1 MKRREFIKV
10 TARGSVLGL
19 ASPLILD
26 LIARPGASA
35 MEMSGVSVE
44 GLRDMMSKVVAAA
57 LATGGQYADVYLEEI
72 LKTGITLADG
82 TVESV
87 EYGVFRGGG
96 VRVISDWKTAYAYC
110 DSWDEADLMEA
121 AAVASRISNSG
132 GSVEVKSQNP
142 RNIPTV
148 TPFKIDPS
156 EVPAGEKVEAVTYA
170 DEMARAYDPAIKQ
183 VKVSY
188 EDQMKRSFVLN
199 SNGAWGEQEI
209 PLIWISLDTLAKRG
223 DKRHP
228 GYVRRSAKR
237 GFEYANKAFLRST
250 ATEAARQAVDMLDSV
265 DAPSGEIPVVIGSGG
280 GVVFHEAVGHG
291 LEADGV
297 EKGTS
302 FFTGLV
308 GSRVASERVT
318 VVDDAS
324 IPNYRGSYTYDDEGT
339 PSRENVLI
347 EYGILRGYMDDFISA
362 GKLGLELTG
371 NARRQSYK
379 HFPLVRMSNTFIM
392 PGPHAHEEIVSAT
405 RSGLYA
411 RHLGGGEVDTTTGN
425 FTFGVREAYLIEN
438 GKITS
443 PVRGATLIGNGP
455 EVLKRIDMVGDDQA
469 FWPGTCGKGQ
479 WVPVTSGAP
488 TLRIT
493 AITVGGRA

>member
-10 TARGSVLGL
+10 TAKGSVLGL
-19 ASPLILD
+19 ASPLVLD
-26 LIARPGASA
+26 LLGRPGAFA
-35 MEMSGVSVE
+35 AEMKGASGE
-44 GLRDMMSKVVAAA
+44 GLREAMNKVVAKA
-57 LATGGQYADVYLEEI
+57 LANGGQYADVYLEEK
-72 LKTGITLADG
+72 LETGITLVDG

-87 EYGVFRGGG
+87 EYGVYRGGG
-96 VRVISDWKTAYAYC
+96 VRVISDWKTGYAYC
-110 DSWDEADLMEA
+110 DSWEEADLMEA
-121 AAVASRISNSG
+121 AGVASRIASSG
-132 GSVEVKSQNP
+132 GTVEVKSREA
-142 RNIPTV
+142 RNIATV
-148 TPFKIDPS
+148 TGYEAAPDEI
-156 EVPAGEKVEAVTYA
+156 PAGEKVEAVAYA
-170 DEMARAYDPAIKQ
+170 DKVARAYDPAIKQ
-183 VKVSY
+183 VKITYSD
-188 EDQMKRSFVLN
+188 EMKRTFVAN
-199 SNGAWGEQEI
+199 SDGAWGEQEI
-209 PLIWISLDTLAKRG
+209 PLIWISMDTLAKRG

-237 GFEYANKAFLRST
+237 GFEYASMDFMEAT
-250 ATEAARQAVDMLDSV
+250 ATEAARQAVDMLGSV
-265 DAPSGEIPVVIGSGG
+265 DAPSGEMPVVIGSGG

-308 GSRVASERVT
+308 GTRVGSDLVT
-318 VVDDAS
+318 VVDDGS

-347 EYGILRGYMDDFISA
+347 EDGILLGYMTDVITA
-362 GKLGLELTG
+362 RRLGLELTG
-371 NARRQSYK
+371 NGRRQSYK
-379 HFPLVRMSNTFIM
+379 HFPLVRMSNTFIR
-392 PGPHAHEEIVSAT
+392 PGPHSHDEIVAAT
-405 RSGLYA
+405 KRGFYA

-443 PVRGATLIGNGP
+443 PVRGATLMGNGP
-455 EVLKRIDMVGDDQA
+455 EVLKRIDMVGGDQA

-488 TLRIT
+488 TLRI
-493 AITVGGRA
+493 AGINVGGRA